1 MWACLCGGNQTKA
14 SELSVGVAITC
25 IQAGQAA
32 ISRSCAAIEHEQGN
46 KERARDSMLT
56 AGNHEIEQ
64 QEDANYTTF
73 ASVRA
78 RWKVS
83 ATEMPKTMFMA
94 CKA

>member
-14 SELSVGVAITC
+14 AELTVRVAVIC

-32 ISRSCAAIEHEQGN
+32 ISRSCAAIQHEQGDM
-46 KERARDSMLT
+46 ERARDSMLA

-64 QEDANYTTF
+64 QEDVNYTTF

-83 ATEMPKTMFMA
+83 ATENF
-94 CKA
+94 